1 MNVPL
6 NKWKHEN
13 LCSER
18 LLLCNSCCYKPHL
31 VTCGN
36 KSILIWDLFLCQ
48 YQYAQSLKS
57 EWCPR
62 FSRCSSFWTLAWC
75 SCSCVRGTRCLPCH
89 FGTTWNWRAWA
100 RWCTVPK
107 RGKRLTCFWLVHIQ
121 WPMHNTH
128 LSEREKNFNKSLLKM
143 KICNIILHITVFTK
157 HKDSTN
163 CCEIN
168 QYLGQ
173 WKWLQLKFSLC

>member
-13 LCSER
+13 LRSER

-36 KSILIWDLFLCQ
+36 KSILIWDLF
-48 YQYAQSLKS
+48 YASYEWSVYRYAQSLKS

-75 SCSCVRGTRCLPCH
+75 SCSCVRRTRRLSCH
-89 FGTTWNWRAWA
+89 FGTTWNRRAWA

-107 RGKRLTCFWLVHIQ
+107 RGKRLTCFWLAHIQ
-121 WPMHNTH
+121 SSVHDTH
-128 LSEREKNFNKSLLKM
+128 HSEREKNFDKYLLKM
-143 KICNIILHITVFTK
+143 KICSITLNITVFTK

-163 CCEIN
+163 CFEIS

-173 WKWLQLKFSLC
+173 TKW